1 MNKMS
6 EKEKFKYGSVLQD
19 NENYQDAIKVYN
31 EVLTME
37 RVSIKDIDILL
48 QIADCYFNIKD
59 FSKSLNY
66 FIKAQNLAPSC
77 EVVSL
82 GIYLSFVELGKTKS
96 AISELYDYSCKYSID
111 LYRDTI
117 EELMVD
123 ISRGNA
129 TIFKDTIYKI
139 GKRHDVFVKPASP
152 LVPPAGTTSD

>member
-1 MNKMS
+1 ML
-6 EKEKFKYGSVLQD
+6 EKEKFKNGSILQD
-19 NENYQDAIKVYN
+19 EENYQDAIKVYN
-31 EVLTME
+31 EVLKMD
-37 RVSIKDIDILL
+37 RVLIKDIDIIL
-48 QIADCYFNIKD
+48 QIASCYFHSKD

-66 FIKAQNLAPSC
+66 FIRAQKLDPSC

-82 GIYLSFVELGKTKS
+82 GIYLSFVELGNTKS

-129 TIFKDTIYKI
+129 IIFKDTIYKI
-139 GKRHDVFVKPASP
+139 GKRHDVLVKPAGSC
-152 LVPPAGTTSD
+152 